1 MQRPTSIICPTCGN
15 LISAEETKC
24 PMCGAKHPNLFGLGS
39 YVNKLFGQQI
49 DILSLIPT
57 ACIALFVLSLVLDLG
72 SALTTQGSIFGML
85 SPGRRP
91 LILLGMTGHGA
102 RWWTNVT
109 AIYLHGSLLHIL
121 FNFMWIRQLG
131 PEVGNLYGPARFF
144 IIFTAGGVLG
154 FVVSNI
160 VSGAPTIGAS
170 GAIFGLL
177 AALIVYGRNHRG
189 SVADMMTR
197 QVWQWAIFMFIFGF
211 MMSGV
216 NNLAHLG
223 GFIGGW
229 IASQILVGGAAYQE
243 TRKVTIFALGLLVL
257 TGSAFGLSLFY
268 NWPIL
273 FVR

>member
-1 MQRPTSIICPTCGN
+1 MVCPTCGN
-15 LISAEETKC
+15 LISTEETVC
-24 PMCGAKHPNLFGLGS
+24 PMCGAKHPNLFGLGT
-39 YVNKLFGQQI
+39 YINKMFGQKI

-57 ACIALFVLSLVLDLG
+57 ACIALYVLTLVLDLG
-72 SALTTQGSIFGML
+72 AALTARGGIFGML

-91 LILLGMTGHGA
+91 LILLGMTGYGA
-102 RWWTNVT
+102 SWWTNLT
-109 AIYLHGSLLHIL
+109 AIYLHGSLLHIV

-144 IIFTAGGVLG
+144 IIFTAGGVVG
-154 FVVSNI
+154 FIVSNL

-177 AALIVYGRNHRG
+177 AALIVYGRNHQG
-189 SVADMMTR
+189 SAAAMMTR

-229 IASQILVGGAAYQE
+229 IASQVLVSGADYQE
-243 TRKVTIFALGLLVL
+243 TRTVTIFALALLIL
-257 TGSAFGLSLFY
+257 TGGAFALSVLN

-273 FVR
+273 FMG